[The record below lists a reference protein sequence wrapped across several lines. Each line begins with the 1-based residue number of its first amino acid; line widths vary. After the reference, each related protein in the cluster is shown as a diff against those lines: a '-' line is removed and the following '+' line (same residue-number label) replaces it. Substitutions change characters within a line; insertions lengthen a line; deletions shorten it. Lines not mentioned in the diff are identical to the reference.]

1 MPFVRPDVVVCMA
14 EENPG
19 GEGDGSRGAPP
30 PGTVPG
36 TASGT
41 VPASLPPMAELLCDP
56 SLGAQV
62 REVEAPTV
70 LYEPEAPARDL
81 YFIQS
86 GQVRTFL
93 PGRDGAAKEGAARL
107 VEILGPGD
115 WFGVPALAG
124 SAAYGSRAVAVARA
138 AVCQLPVDRLMAHL
152 PHMPAV
158 AAELIR
164 QLARKLQAAHED
176 AANLVF
182 EDTYQRLVKTLLQF
196 SRTAAAS
203 PQEGGDVVLRI
214 THQQLAQAVG
224 AARETVSLTLTQ
236 LRQQNLLRTGR
247 NRLWF
252 NPTALEEFA
261 KRDQAGPAD
270 KSAAAAAATD
280 GAVEGNSV
288 VDSADP
294 TARGETQ

>member
-1 MPFVRPDVVVCMA
+1 M
-14 EENPG
+14 
-19 GEGDGSRGAPP
+19 S
-30 PGTVPG
+30 
-36 TASGT
+36 
-41 VPASLPPMAELLCDP
+41 ELLCDP
-56 SLGAQV
+56 SLGARQV
-62 REVEAPTV
+62 EVDPPAV

-93 PGRDGAAKEGAARL
+93 PGRESAARL
-107 VEILGPGD
+107 VDILGPGD

-138 AVCQLPVDRLMAHL
+138 ALCQLPVDRLMAHL

-203 PQEGGDVVLRI
+203 PQEGGGVVLRI

-252 NPTALEEFA
+252 DPVVLEEFTR
-261 KRDQAGPAD
+261 RDQGEPSNKPAPAPATAGAG
-270 KSAAAAAATD
+270 TED
-280 GAVEGNSV
+280 GP
-288 VDSADP
+288 SADP
-294 TARGETQ
+294 SIAAEPQ